1 LVTLPSPV
9 RPRVEFYTEPEADAI
24 IEWAGAQPGLR
35 RQVGQVL
42 LLTLRYT
49 GLRLKELVTLR
60 TEEVD
65 LVARRISLVG
75 KGRKPRVV
83 PIPRPLETVLR
94 EYLDEMRP
102 RLPATTYLFANLRA
116 TGASVV
122 ATGLGRCT
130 TWSWRPGPRR
140 TCPVGTIPTAG
151 AKPMPLPSCAGAR
164 TFTSSGD

>member
-1 LVTLPSPV
+1 MTLPSPV

-24 IEWAGAQPGLR
+24 IEWAGAQSGLR
-35 RQVGQVL
+35 WQVGQVL

-49 GLRLKELVTLR
+49 GRRLKELVTLR

-83 PIPRPLETVLR
+83 PIPRPLETALR

-102 RLPATTYLFANLRA
+102 RLPASTYL
-116 TGASVV
+116 
-122 ATGLGRCT
+122 
-130 TWSWRPGPRR
+130 
-140 TCPVGTIPTAG
+140 
-151 AKPMPLPSCAGAR
+151 LPI
-164 TFTSSGD
+164 

>member
-1 LVTLPSPV
+1 VRILSGGSRRQESKSEENPASLATLPSPV

-83 PIPRPLETVLR
+83 PIPRPLETALR

-102 RLPATTYLFANLRA
+102 RLPASTYL
-116 TGASVV
+116 
-122 ATGLGRCT
+122 
-130 TWSWRPGPRR
+130 
-140 TCPVGTIPTAG
+140 
-151 AKPMPLPSCAGAR
+151 LPI
-164 TFTSSGD
+164 